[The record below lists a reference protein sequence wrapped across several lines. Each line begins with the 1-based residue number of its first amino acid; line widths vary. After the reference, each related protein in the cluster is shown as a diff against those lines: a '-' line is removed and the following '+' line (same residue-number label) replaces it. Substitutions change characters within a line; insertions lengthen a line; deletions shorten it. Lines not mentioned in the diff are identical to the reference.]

1 VSSIWSSYEVVGGG
15 IFVFKEKLKKLKVDL
30 KVWNIEAFGDV
41 NLASKEVQKR
51 IEVLDAR
58 DDDCGLVES
67 EREERKA
74 LLVELNKTKFKQE
87 AIMF

>member
-1 VSSIWSSYEVVGGG
+1 M
-15 IFVFKEKLKKLKVDL
+15 FKEKLKKLKVDL